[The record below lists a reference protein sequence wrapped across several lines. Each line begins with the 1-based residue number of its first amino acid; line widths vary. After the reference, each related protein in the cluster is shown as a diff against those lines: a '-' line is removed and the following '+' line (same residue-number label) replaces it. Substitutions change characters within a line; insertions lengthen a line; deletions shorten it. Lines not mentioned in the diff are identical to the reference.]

1 MRRPKHARGRIYR
14 RKSHRS
20 GAELSTYTMVYL
32 DADGRERRESTG
44 EIDGKEAQKKL
55 TARQAAVDAGTYAGS
70 DRSRV
75 TVSEL
80 LTALLD
86 FYTAKGHRSLP
97 SAQAQLRAV
106 RTALGSGKALELTTA
121 RVQRTV
127 TTWQRA
133 GLTNATI
140 KRRLSLLRR
149 AYSYGKIVRDPARL
163 DFSDLLLDEAS
174 PLGKHLDAAAFSA
187 VHAAL
192 PPSLA
197 DFFEFAYLCG
207 TRKGQLAR
215 TTWAHWNPAIK
226 EFTWTAAEVKAKRP
240 TVLPLD
246 GRPLALI
253 ERLHAARRLYCPFVF
268 HGALCAP
275 GRSHSKGYGCVGH
288 FETAWATACRTA
300 GFPVGRR
307 HGGFVFHNTRHTAV
321 TNLVNAGV
329 PTHEAMTVSG
339 HRTRSVFDRYSLSL
353 KQQTK
358 AALRRVTEYTQQ
370 QDTTP
375 TVIPVQRQVQRGD
388 GAAVSAPAV
397 PWSSAS

>member
-1 MRRPKHARGRIYR
+1 MRRSRHAGGRLYR

-20 GAELSTYTMVYL
+20 GEVLSTWTMVFM
-32 DADGRERRESTG
+32 ADGTERRESTG
-44 EIDGKEAQKKL
+44 EADFKAAQEVLRKRL
-55 TARQAAVDAGTYAGS
+55 TEVDAGTYAGP
-70 DRSRV
+70 DRDRV
-75 TVSEL
+75 TVGEL
-80 LTALLD
+80 LTGLLD
-86 FYTAKGHRSLP
+86 FYVAKGRRSLP
-97 SAQAQLRAV
+97 SARAQIRAV
-106 RTALGSGKALELTTA
+106 RTALGSCKALDLTTA

-133 GLTNATI
+133 ALTNATI
-140 KRRLSLLRR
+140 NRRLCYLRR

-174 PLGKHLDAAAFSA
+174 PLGKHLDAAAFAA

-192 PPSLA
+192 PASLA

-215 TTWAHWNPAIK
+215 TTWAHWNPATR

-253 ERLHAARRLYCPFVF
+253 ERLRAARRLHCPFVF

-275 GRSHSKGYGCVGH
+275 GRVHSKAYGCVGY
-288 FETAWATACRTA
+288 FEAAWATACRAA
-300 GFPVGRR
+300 GFPIGRR
-307 HGGFVFHNTRHTAV
+307 RGGFVFHNTRHTAV

-329 PTHEAMTVSG
+329 PAHEAMAVSG

-353 KQQTK
+353 KQQTR
-358 AALRRVTEYTQQ
+358 AALRRVTAYTQQ
-370 QDTTP
+370 LDTTP
-375 TVIPVQRQVQRGD
+375 TVIPVQRNGTTGGD
-388 GAAVSAPAV
+388 GIVTASVV
-397 PWSSAS
+397 PSPSAS

>member
-1 MRRPKHARGRIYR
+1 
-14 RKSHRS
+14 
-20 GAELSTYTMVYL
+20 MVYVV
-32 DADGRERRESTG
+32 DGKEQRESTG
-44 EIDGKEAQKKL
+44 ETDYDAAQKKL
-55 TARQAAVDAGTYAGS
+55 SKRQVEIDEGIYAGP

-75 TVSEL
+75 TVGEL
-80 LTALLD
+80 LTGLLD
-86 FYTAKGHRSLP
+86 FYVVKGRRSLP
-97 SAQAQLRAV
+97 SARAQVQAV
-106 RTALGSGKALELTTA
+106 RTALDGCRALDLTTA
-121 RVQRTV
+121 RVQRV
-127 TTWQRA
+127 VKEWQRG
-133 GLTNATI
+133 GLTDATI
-140 KRRLSLLRR
+140 NRRLSYLRR
-149 AYSYGKIVRDPARL
+149 ACSYGKLMLDPARL

-174 PLGKHLDAAAFSA
+174 PLGKHFDAAAFAA

-192 PPSLA
+192 PASLA

-215 TTWAHWNPAIK
+215 TTWAHWNPATK

-240 TVLPLD
+240 TILPLD
-246 GRPLALI
+246 GRPLSLI
-253 ERLHAARRLYCPFVF
+253 ERLHAVRRLYCPFVF

-275 GRSHSKGYGCVGH
+275 GRAHSKGYGCVGH

-307 HGGFVFHNTRHTAV
+307 AGGFVFHNTRHTAV

-375 TVIPVQRQVQRGD
+375 TVIPVQRQVQRG
-388 GAAVSAPAV
+388 GAAAVIAPAV
-397 PWSSAS
+397 SWPPAS